1 MNRQDQLIDDPIQ
14 SYAAFQRK
22 QRRYR
27 IAIGIVSVIA
37 TAAFIASVVLF
48 CRMRAA

>member
-1 MNRQDQLIDDPIQ
+1 MIDDPIE
-14 SYAAFQRK
+14 SYATFQRR

-37 TAAFIASVVLF
+37 TAAFIASVVLL
-48 CRMRAA
+48 CWERAA